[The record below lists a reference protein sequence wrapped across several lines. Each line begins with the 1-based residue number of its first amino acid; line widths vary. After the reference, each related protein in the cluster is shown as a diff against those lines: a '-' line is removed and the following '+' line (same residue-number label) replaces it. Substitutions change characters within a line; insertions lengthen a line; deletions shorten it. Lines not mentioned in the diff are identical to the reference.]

1 MALMAAAVVLVV
13 GYGFRPQP
21 VLVELATVR
30 RGPLR
35 VTVEEEGKTRVTDRF
50 VVSAPV
56 AGFARRL
63 ALEVG
68 DPVREGQVLL
78 LLEPL
83 RPQVLDP
90 RSRAEAEAR
99 VAAAEAALRAAE
111 ERARASAADAAYW
124 RTQVARLEKLFAT
137 GDISGDQRDRAVT
150 ELQRAEASER
160 AAAHAVEQA
169 RSEREAARAALAHSA
184 ARPGNPPAEIVTVR
198 APVGGRVLK
207 VVHKSEGVVNA
218 GQPLVEIANARSLE
232 VEVELLSAD
241 AVRIG
246 PGTLVRF
253 ERWGGEAPLEG
264 RVRVVEPVAFTK
276 VSALGVEEQRV
287 RVIVDLTSPATQW
300 RRLGD
305 GYRVEAGFVLWEGQE
320 VLQIPASALFRYQE
334 GWAAF
339 AVEQGIAKRRQ
350 VQVGHR
356 NGLVAE
362 ILSGL
367 AEGEQVIAHPDD
379 TVKDGGAVRP
389 RS

>member
-1 MALMAAAVVLVV
+1 MAVVATAVVLVV

-21 VLVELATVR
+21 VLVELAVVR

-68 DPVREGQVLL
+68 DPVRQGQVLL

-90 RSRAEAEAR
+90 RSRAQAEAQ

-111 ERARASAADAAYW
+111 ERARAAAAEATYW
-124 RTQVARLEKLFAT
+124 KSQVARLEKLFAT

-150 ELQRAEASER
+150 ESSRAEASQR
-160 AAAHAVEQA
+160 AADHAVEQA
-169 RSEREAARAALAHSA
+169 RSEREAARAALTHSA
-184 ARPGNPPAEIVTVR
+184 AQPGNPPAEIVAVR

-207 VVHKSEGVVNA
+207 VVHKSEGVVNP

-232 VEVELLSAD
+232 VEVEVLSAD

-246 PGTLVRF
+246 PGTLVLF
-253 ERWGGEAPLEG
+253 ERWGGETPLEG

-287 RVIVDLTSPATQW
+287 RLIIDLASPASQW
-300 RRLGD
+300 SRLGD
-305 GYRVEAGFVLWEGQE
+305 GYRVEASFVLWQGSN
-320 VLQIPASALFRYQE
+320 VLQVPASALFRHQE
-334 GWAAF
+334 GWAVF
-339 AVEQGIAKRRQ
+339 AVDQGIAKQRQ

-367 AEGEQVIAHPDD
+367 AEGDQVIAHPDD
-379 TVKDGGAVRP
+379 TVREGVAVKQRG
-389 RS
+389 